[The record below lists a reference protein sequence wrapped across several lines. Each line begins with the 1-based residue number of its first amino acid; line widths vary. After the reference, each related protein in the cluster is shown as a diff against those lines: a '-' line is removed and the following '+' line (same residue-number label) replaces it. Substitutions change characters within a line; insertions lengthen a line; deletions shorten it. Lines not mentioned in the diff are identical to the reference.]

1 MISLFFRPKMV
12 ISFALTISVIN
23 IKALLTFSELSK
35 FIWTYPVAEPIIK
48 TSPESNCD
56 QLLI

>member
-1 MISLFFRPKMV
+1 MV